1 MTWLLVEDDP
11 DIRNIIQLMMTVWGE
26 NPLVF
31 PEGNSAWAWLERVA
45 GGTYQ
50 GELPELALMDIRMP
64 GPNGDKLAA
73 RIRQI
78 APLRDIPIVLMT
90 AFALTDSEIKAMTE
104 QTGIDHFINKP
115 LPDLDVFRSLLY
127 EVRDKKRRYRTPAA
141 TNDTP
146 HPANP

>member
-1 MTWLLVEDDP
+1 VTWLLVEDDP

-26 NPLVF
+26 QPLVF

-45 GGTYQ
+45 GGMYQ

-73 RIRQI
+73 RMRQI
-78 APLRDIPIVLMT
+78 AALKDIPIVLMT
-90 AFALTDSEIKAMTE
+90 AFALTDTEIRVMTE
-104 QTGIDHFINKP
+104 QSGIDYFLNKP

-127 EVRDKKRRYRTPAA
+127 EVRDKKRLRRTRNG
-141 TNDTP
+141 NDTS
-146 HPANP
+146 HPVNP